1 MLVYKLTPT
10 SYNKLLQ
17 SNHINIIRRTQ
28 GPKLRSTES
37 PPDRA
42 SPFKKKIAHY
52 SKT

>member
-42 SPFKKKIAHY
+42 SPFKKKIAQL